1 MEPACWYKISLHSLH
16 SLCLLLD
23 LCIRTSV
30 TAVGTITKVPECRR
44 DLLVEWLALSKCY
57 EFGISACEKGNNVNS
72 RNGYEAYQGVPQDQG
87 IWDRGA
93 KVSIAATEDRI
104 IASEMGAYVQGLSQ
118 YKVKRFQEALHRGD
132 SGELSMVDCLQK
144 VIHLSAIQI
153 AMQ

>member
-72 RNGYEAYQGVPQDQG
+72 RNGYEAYQSVPQVRFGYDYAG
-87 IWDRGA
+87 RSF
-93 KVSIAATEDRI
+93 KMLFPTI
-104 IASEMGAYVQGLSQ
+104 ISSPGKNQQ
-118 YKVKRFQEALHRGD
+118 
-132 SGELSMVDCLQK
+132 
-144 VIHLSAIQI
+144 
-153 AMQ
+153 